1 MAELAAARGA
11 KQRSGFNEILRRMRK
26 YWFCYLMMAGT
37 FALLITF
44 SYYPAISAIYHSF
57 TIWDGFRPAQWA
69 GLKNFQEVFASEVM
83 FGRAFSNML
92 LLVSWGV
99 FRALVFPLFG
109 AALIYRLRSER
120 TAYFFRLVYVLPIV
134 VPATVGI
141 IVWRQLYEPNVGL
154 FNEILKALQM
164 KPLAWLNSPQTA
176 LQSLMFIGFPWIDGV
191 GLLIYLAGFLAIP
204 GEIIEA
210 AIVDGASSVRR
221 FFAMELPLLIPQVR
235 LILILNVIGGLQGFG
250 WQLLVTRGGPNNAT
264 TVPAWEMYQSAIH
277 GGRFGVAS
285 AIGVILFVVIF
296 TLTLINNQAVR
307 SSVEYEATS

>member
-1 MAELAAARGA
+1 MASPAVVSALG
-11 KQRSGFNEILRRMRK
+11 QRNKWSDLLRRIRK
-26 YWFCYLMMAGT
+26 YWYCYIMMLGT

-44 SYYPAISAIYHSF
+44 SYYPAASAIYHSF
-57 TIWDGFRPAQWA
+57 TIWDGFRPEQWV
-69 GLKNFQEVFASEVM
+69 GLKNFQEIFQSDVL
-83 FGRAFSNML
+83 FGKAFSNML
-92 LLVSWGV
+92 ILVSWGV

-109 AALIYRLRSER
+109 AALVYRLRSEG

-141 IVWRQLYEPNVGL
+141 IVWRQLYEPNIGL
-154 FNEILKALQM
+154 FNEILKVFKLA
-164 KPLAWLNSPQTA
+164 PSAWLNSPKTA

-191 GLLIYLAGFLAIP
+191 GMLIYLAGLLAIP
-204 GEIIEA
+204 NEIIEA

-264 TVPAWEMYQSAIH
+264 TVPAWEMYQNALH
-277 GGRFGVAS
+277 GGRFGIAS
-285 AIGVILFVVIF
+285 AIGVILFILIF
-296 TLTLINNQAVR
+296 ALTLFNNQAVR
-307 SSVEYEATS
+307 SNVEYEAAN